1 VADRI
6 LILGEQDGCAPTAGA
21 LADQLAQSGFAVER
35 VADTRAAAERLLAGP
50 SALVVRSDSV
60 RQATEACAAL
70 RWAAGL
76 SIFAIVPQNAGPV
89 GGAASVT
96 GLFDAGADCV
106 LTPDVDRREL
116 AARLRASFRLAG
128 PPQVAEQSFAQP
140 VAGLEVDERR
150 HRVTVGGRQLSLT
163 PTEFRLLVALA
174 RRSGRIARHEELIRE
189 VWGKD
194 IPDGAKDLRL
204 YVSYLRQ
211 KLDEV
216 EDPAIALVNQ
226 RGVGYRLAEAVAS

>member
-1 VADRI
+1 VADRV

-50 SALVVRSDSV
+50 CALVVRSDSV
-60 RQATEACAAL
+60 RQAAEACAAL

-76 SIFAIVPQNAGPV
+76 SIFAIVPEGS
-89 GGAASVT
+89 AANVT

-106 LTPDVDRREL
+106 LPPDIDRREL
-116 AARLRASFRLAG
+116 AARLRASFRLAV
-128 PPQVAEQSFAQP
+128 PQVAEQHAPQP

-174 RRSGRIARHEELIRE
+174 RRSGRIVRHEELIRE